1 MELNTRPPSNISQLE
16 KDFSNIIM
24 NSCDGDGSGL
34 FTSISFTRH
43 TFVFTDLSRLLIT
56 EHLSRGRIEIYFYDW
71 VDEHG
76 VDILKFHSE
85 PHKDDRR
92 YQTSTEPYHIH
103 PPADAKLTN
112 MTRYPNVHHQELP
125 AIMEHIFFSLVAAKK
140 I

>member
-1 MELNTRPPSNISQLE
+1 
-16 KDFSNIIM
+16 M

-43 TFVFTDLSRLLIT
+43 TFVFTDMSRLLIT

-76 VDILKFHSE
+76 ADILKFHSE

-112 MTRYPNVHHQELP
+112 MTRYPNVYHQELP